1 MTTRTRT
8 RTNPRV
14 QPRVLLLVPYHD
26 GVLPASTS
34 TDLQSEFAD
43 LPFLVDGP
51 QSTTGSPAC
60 GAALGSMPLTPI
72 LFLGLRNHT
81 LTRLH
86 FTSGQ
91 HIHYSRCSSTLI
103 WGEYRDRGQA
113 RESRACTARSASE
126 GMQRVEQLPKDA
138 QDVHG
143 LGEEGRYHNRMTDD
157 REAGMGL
164 RWLGGIPM
172 GYCNAMWVLPNDQD
186 VRVSAGPNTSLR
198 DGVAGGLQILGWPG
212 LVKALMGE
220 IFYELSNMVP
230 QGRCPPEA
238 ASFRSFPQELN
249 PLSKG
254 SEAVNTIGV
263 GHPKY
268 WSEAEMKYM
277 SAASRRVED
286 KTRAICIRIITD
298 KCDRA
303 ASTGTGILK
312 SADPA
317 TITARTYGVSGVSI
331 SRLRLEEELRD
342 PPLYFPFARQR
353 LGTPRDSATY
363 NYRIRVR
370 SVEHVATCPYLSL
383 SQSVLWESSVTEGSP
398 LPSSSLRQAQSW
410 IDKPR
415 EPTSDVLGA
424 LRGGVTKVDTLGT
437 CVNLAGL
444 EHENLGSAERSELL
458 ENEGPSD
465 FNQSSLPPAEY
476 QRHTAL
482 SFSRIPVHSR
492 GSKAPLPPRPRRASP
507 EKKALAPLRQL
518 PSEREIQKAELGS
531 TQKGAASVKIRRH
544 PTSPAT
550 FGSAFAAFSFSRRA
564 QPTTVTST
572 TSLPTNAPKAVFV
585 SPGRSSEEALR
596 RNSAESSRTIE
607 EALRRNQPDPS
618 LPRDLTPPA
627 QSEITEWMH
636 PSVSPTLSDRME
648 QAPANQPRSRT
659 GSLFSPP
666 LPETTTAPFS
676 DGLQQAVA
684 GNSSQVPASQIP
696 AYGPHIASLPD
707 EELDTLPTRTEYL
720 YEEFKNSSQE
730 TPLAYRC
737 GEIIV
742 QSLTQ
747 FDFLD
752 LGTDIGAE
760 AKRFRLRQTVVA
772 STLEVMELLQ
782 ITLDEMSKLVGTRRI
797 YQVDPKG
804 VIRDALT
811 KGRDTIKEMM
821 WAHHFLKSRLDGGV
835 RTVDKLYLRDTGYS
849 PASPAS
855 SSSSLWSGFDV
866 LSPNSRLKGFMTNP
880 AVLRSI
886 PDDADSKKVEEAFA
900 EPPEKGTAR
909 FWNRLT
915 GKMSVVGASSYGL
928 GEDWE
933 PPANHFQGRSER
945 RTRSGGGLNEVRFQT
960 SSASPKGNTSYSFQE
975 ASTTPLASSQHHL
988 PSTTPARTQSTG
1000 FQATSTPF
1008 APTGGRAAT
1017 YDESFSFLR
1026 QTPPHMER
1034 TSNAPPAA
1042 AAGGEPSNYGQNSS
1056 FQVGA
1061 EVDARNEWTTGNRTH
1076 NAGDASLIQFLD
1088 QGDIPVKDIGVPVHN
1103 VLPPPSRRRDSL
1115 PPWSTGDVNL
1125 GLAAQAPLA
1134 RFQAQIPEG
1143 QPLPGGGIAPP
1154 PPPNPPGGGSS
1165 SGGNSPGG
1173 PPRQPFGGL
1182 PGFPNGGGGA
1192 PGGGFSAP
1200 GAGGPPFPNPPGPPG
1215 GGGGFPAPGAG
1226 GPPFPN
1232 PPGPPGG
1239 GGGFPAGPPGGGGN
1253 GDMRFRGRGRE
1264 HEKPQDF
1271 IQARLL
1277 LLRVLLTVPP
1287 GSAEEVR
1294 EVMRTAPITWKTL
1307 LNLNN
1312 IPDTPTLIRMVG
1324 DRQQELI
1331 VAAAQRTAGIY
1342 AGVSKEY
1349 IDSALARLQ
1358 GEIRGGSA
1366 PRPRPFVRRDA
1377 NAHLVEAE
1385 EKDLVDFEGGAEEPD
1400 IAAEAFVNEVRKQRP
1415 PPAGGYPYPRDD
1427 GNRTRLQKPPP
1438 SPCKHCGSA
1447 LHWDRECRHH
1457 MTAMVSEKSGEDV
1470 LCRE

>member
-1 MTTRTRT
+1 MCEDSAAVSAQFVTAL
-8 RTNPRV
+8 TNISHSQGSREPHARLSSQV
-14 QPRVLLLVPYHD
+14 DQSS
-26 GVLPASTS
+26 GSTS
-34 TDLQSEFAD
+34 VNSGDIDDDASRYEKRIRRTPIPDTAPPSPP
-43 LPFLVDGP
+43 PFSPPMDTNDRVA
-51 QSTTGSPAC
+51 TSPATQDDLSGLASPNLPPPVVLDPAPPNNPPEEDPPNLEFPPRRNDEIPDRPLPPPPPGNSDPSP
-60 GAALGSMPLTPI
+60 GAATDAEGS
-72 LFLGLRNHT
+72 
-81 LTRLH
+81 
-86 FTSGQ
+86 
-91 HIHYSRCSSTLI
+91 
-103 WGEYRDRGQA
+103 
-113 RESRACTARSASE
+113 
-126 GMQRVEQLPKDA
+126 LP
-138 QDVHG
+138 Q
-143 LGEEGRYHNRMTDD
+143 MDD
-157 REAGMGL
+157 
-164 RWLGGIPM
+164 
-172 GYCNAMWVLPNDQD
+172 
-186 VRVSAGPNTSLR
+186 
-198 DGVAGGLQILGWPG
+198 
-212 LVKALMGE
+212 
-220 IFYELSNMVP
+220 
-230 QGRCPPEA
+230 
-238 ASFRSFPQELN
+238 
-249 PLSKG
+249 
-254 SEAVNTIGV
+254 
-263 GHPKY
+263 
-268 WSEAEMKYM
+268 
-277 SAASRRVED
+277 
-286 KTRAICIRIITD
+286 IRIANKFIE
-298 KCDRA
+298 CLRA
-303 ASTGTGILK
+303 ASLDNEDE
-312 SADPA
+312 ALPPELLE
-317 TITARTYGVSGVSI
+317 
-331 SRLRLEEELRD
+331 RLRNPPQTPLTLDSPDHRLSLDIFLSVSNASEE
-342 PPLYFPFARQR
+342 
-353 LGTPRDSATY
+353 TY
-363 NYRIRVR
+363 NSVR
-370 SVEHVATCPYLSL
+370 LAI
-383 SQSVLWESSVTEGSP
+383 
-398 LPSSSLRQAQSW
+398 LRRHPEDD
-410 IDKPR
+410 ILTYHR
-415 EPTSDVLGA
+415 

-564 QPTTVTST
+564 QPTTATST

-1103 VLPPPSRRRDSL
+1103 VLPPRLRLRLRDSKRKYLRANLSREAALLHPHLRIHLVVDLRQVEIRQVDLLDNLLAVFQDFPTGEEGLQEEDFLRQAREDLPFLIHRDHQEVEEDFLRQAREDLLFLIHRDHQEVEEDFLRDRREVEAMEVAIDVSALPEWNGEESSALTYFAEVQEFANAGGTIPQTVGIYLWQRLTKGSSVLAWYVGL
-1115 PPWSTGDVNL
+1115 PPAWKAIMRGHYLNYLYVIKTYWLGDEWVNRL
-1125 GLAAQAPLA
+1125 HD
-1134 RFQAQIPEG
+1134 RYK
-1143 QPLPGGGIAPP
+1143 
-1154 PPPNPPGGGSS
+1154 
-1165 SGGNSPGG
+1165 
-1173 PPRQPFGGL
+1173 
-1182 PGFPNGGGGA
+1182 
-1192 PGGGFSAP
+1192 
-1200 GAGGPPFPNPPGPPG
+1200 
-1215 GGGGFPAPGAG
+1215 
-1226 GPPFPN
+1226 
-1232 PPGPPGG
+1232 
-1239 GGGFPAGPPGGGGN
+1239 
-1253 GDMRFRGRGRE
+1253 DMRFCGRGRE

-1277 LLRVLLTVPP
+1277 LLRALLTVPP

-1427 GNRTRLQKPPP
+1427 GN
-1438 SPCKHCGSA
+1438 
-1447 LHWDRECRHH
+1447 
-1457 MTAMVSEKSGEDV
+1457 
-1470 LCRE
+1470 